1 MRLLTEQEMLTT
13 IGGEP
18 ITLTAVMAVLAI
30 ALIAV
35 IAYRIFR
42 SKQGSAKFP
51 GGFTFEWK

>member
-1 MRLLTEQEMLTT
+1 MRLLNDEELAAAT
-13 IGGEP
+13 GGEV
-18 ITLTAVMAVLAI
+18 ITLAAVMAVLAI
-30 ALIAV
+30 ALVAV